1 MPYRNII
8 IQNEASLSLKNR
20 QVSIRTEA
28 REATLPIEDIDTILI
43 ENRQSTISAALLS
56 TLAQDGVAVF
66 VCDEQHLPCAV
77 LTPFSQHSRHSEVVE
92 RQLALSAPI
101 KKQLWKQIVVAK
113 INNQAKCLSLFGE
126 TEMARDL
133 EIIAKNVRSGDQG
146 GSEGHA
152 AAKYFPALFGKNFV
166 RGNANDCRNSWL
178 NYGYAIVR
186 GCVARTLAVYGFLP
200 MLGLQ
205 HHSSLNQFN
214 LADDFIEPYRQIVDL
229 FTVKNATCD
238 DVLTSDIK
246 SQLVNLINY
255 DIILQGKRYALSRAI
270 EISIQNFS
278 AVCAGRAKTLILPE
292 LVELKMHTYE

>member
-1 MPYRNII
+1 MPYRSII

-20 QVSIRTEA
+20 QVSIKTDA

-43 ENRQSTISAALLS
+43 ENRQSTISTALLS

-77 LTPFSQHSRHSEVVE
+77 LTPFSQHSRHSEVAE
-92 RQLALSAPI
+92 RQLALSVPT
-101 KKQLWKQIVVAK
+101 KKQLWKQIVTAK
-113 INNQAKCLSLFGE
+113 INNQAKCLYLCGE

-152 AAKYFPALFGKNFV
+152 AAKYFPALFGKSFV

-229 FTVKNATCD
+229 FTTQNATCD

-255 DIILQGKRYALSRAI
+255 DIMLQDKRYALSRAI

-278 AVCAGRAKTLILPE
+278 AVCAGRVKTLILPE